1 MKSILICESIHS
13 FKYLYFELLAAGL
26 YIVSHVEN
34 APQCVP
40 PVENTP
46 QKSSPVENAP
56 LPHNIHKNINVVK
69 KKTINNIFDFF
80 SEKKDYIFI
89 AVNILLFPEYFIL
102 NTLQIHMYIYI

>member
-13 FKYLYFELLAAGL
+13 FKYLYFELLAASL

-46 QKSSPVENAP
+46 QKIHKN
-56 LPHNIHKNINVVK
+56 PHNIHKNINVVK

-80 SEKKDYIFI
+80 SEKKIIF
-89 AVNILLFPEYFIL
+89 LLP
-102 NTLQIHMYIYI
+102 